1 MSAGN
6 AGETRKGSEA
16 ELEFDPF
23 AGPEIQLAFPSTESQ
38 RELWTATRIGH
49 DASLAFNES
58 VSLRLCGT
66 LDRGAL
72 NNASTALVSRHEA
85 LRSSFG
91 DDGTSVLVHD
101 VPQIEIP
108 FYDYTQVSAE
118 DRNREY
124 AELLRAVV

>member
-6 AGETRKGSEA
+6 AEEA
-16 ELEFDPF
+16 EKATGIEVEFDPF

-49 DASLAFNES
+49 DASLAFNAA
-58 VSLRLCGT
+58 VSLRLGGP

-72 NNASTALVSRHEA
+72 NNAIRGLVSRHEA

-91 DDGTSVLVHD
+91 DDGTSVLV
-101 VPQIEIP
+101 
-108 FYDYTQVSAE
+108 
-118 DRNREY
+118 
-124 AELLRAVV
+124 